1 MNLENYLHLVKHK
14 YVLTFIVIFGG
25 DGKDGVLNI
34 FIFVDFRFIKSFVKV
49 RGIVILICDA
59 NTDELGY
66 WKKQNSF
73 SYVIIIIQL
82 FAIFK
87 WFVIKRI
94 IVKIILYILL
104 LIPELKKNEEIKSW
118 FTLKQLCYTSIREMN
133 F

>member
-73 SYVIIIIQL
+73 SYVIIIQL